1 MCGRQPAAAQRLTVA
16 AAALLLVGEAVL
28 QPNNP
33 PAFHPNTQVAAKAR
47 AREAERPSP
56 EALAHRDAAGD
67 GLYSAAAPFWARVA
81 GAR

>member
-1 MCGRQPAAAQRLTVA
+1 M
-16 AAALLLVGEAVL
+16 